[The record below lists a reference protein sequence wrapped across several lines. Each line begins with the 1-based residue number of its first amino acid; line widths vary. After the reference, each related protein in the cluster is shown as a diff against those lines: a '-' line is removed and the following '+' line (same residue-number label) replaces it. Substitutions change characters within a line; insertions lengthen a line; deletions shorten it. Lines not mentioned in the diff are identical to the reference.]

1 MLNALRFFRHLCVD
15 PSPRGQQATADLP
28 LEQYRAVSP
37 KFDWLIQQLD
47 AIRNLNEKAI
57 IFVEMRDVQ
66 RQLKQYLEQRYAL
79 KVAMINGETSTA
91 LGSPNSRQRLI
102 DVFQD
107 HQGFNVIILSPLAAG
122 VGLNIQQ
129 ANHVIHYVRH
139 WNPAREDQATDRAY
153 RIGQTRDVTVY
164 TPTVRGPGWMSF
176 EETLDRLLALKR
188 QLAGDMLDGIDDV
201 ERDLIREIARF
212 PGTPVADH

>member
-1 MLNALRFFRHLCVD
+1 
-15 PSPRGQQATADLP
+15 
-28 LEQYRAVSP
+28 
-37 KFDWLIQQLD
+37 
-47 AIRNLNEKAI
+47 
-57 IFVEMRDVQ
+57 MRDVQ

-79 KVAMINGETSTA
+79 NVAMINGETSTA

-102 DVFQD
+102 DVFQE

-176 EETLDRLLALKR
+176 EETLDRLLAIKR
-188 QLAGDMLDGIDDV
+188 QLAGDMLDGVDDV
-201 ERDLIREIARF
+201 ERELIRELS
-212 PGTPVADH
+212 PLQGESHH